1 MISKRNHSSKQGLFG
16 RVSSGALIA
25 MMAFSATACAES
37 EADSTAAS
45 DAPGKIELAQ
55 VDQTPNDTK
64 AVETAKTPEAPS
76 DQAETTKSVEPS
88 VADEASRQI
97 AEKRAALLKDAV
109 TAIEESRKAVTA
121 LDDDDAE
128 AALEALAAATGKLD
142 IIVAREPDLALAPVS
157 VTAIREDLIA
167 TVDGVKRLRR
177 NIEDLIDDG
186 EIQKAKPLIETFG
199 SEIVITETSI
209 PLATYPDAIKDVAAL
224 IDDGEIEAAKV
235 ALDTALSTMV
245 ITETVVPLPLLRAHA
260 MLELAEDVLDEETT
274 TEAEA
279 KAESISGDNQEDP
292 MTQAERLREN
302 AAYQIELAKAFGY
315 GDKSLYR
322 QLERDLDKL
331 KDRIADE
338 KDTGDLFASLRRQI
352 TGLMPGHDE

>member
-1 MISKRNHSSKQGLFG
+1 M
-16 RVSSGALIA
+16 
-25 MMAFSATACAES
+25 
-37 EADSTAAS
+37 
-45 DAPGKIELAQ
+45 
-55 VDQTPNDTK
+55 
-64 AVETAKTPEAPS
+64 
-76 DQAETTKSVEPS
+76 
-88 VADEASRQI
+88 
-97 AEKRAALLKDAV
+97 
-109 TAIEESRKAVTA
+109 
-121 LDDDDAE
+121 
-128 AALEALAAATGKLD
+128 
-142 IIVAREPDLALAPVS
+142 
-157 VTAIREDLIA
+157 TAIREDLIA
-167 TVDGVKRLRR
+167 TVDGVKRLRK

-279 KAESISGDNQEDP
+279 KAESVSGDNQEDP

-352 TGLMPGHDE
+352 TGLMPGDDE